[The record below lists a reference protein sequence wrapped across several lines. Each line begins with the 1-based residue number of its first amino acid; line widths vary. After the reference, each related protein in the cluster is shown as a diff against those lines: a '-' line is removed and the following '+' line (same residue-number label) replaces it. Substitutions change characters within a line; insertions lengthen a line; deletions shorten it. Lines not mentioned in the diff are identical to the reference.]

1 LQSLN
6 ITIPYKEKVFNL
18 CSEISPVASKLKAIN
33 TLKLNSEREWSAT
46 NTDVEGFIYP
56 LKKLNLTKKQSIVLG
71 SGGAARSVIQGLINL
86 KISKISVVSRNK
98 SSLDELIK
106 NFENPVIQNM
116 WNIVHEFNISLE
128 IIYDLFDG
136 IESDIKQN
144 VKIDTRKDLLIYCY
158 RVAGTVGLM
167 MAKILKVSKKQSLKS
182 AIDLGIAMQLTNIS
196 RDVIEDSKKNR
207 SYINGS
213 FEEINSTIKLADT
226 FYKNS
231 FYSIREIP
239 LSFRFS
245 ILVARRIYRKIGYK
259 ILKKKTFENYSKSGK
274 IYVSNFEKVLE
285 TILSI
290 YDLII
295 LSLLNKNDDQIEHDH
310 LLINKEINLDERI

>member
-1 LQSLN
+1 MSSKNYLSIYAKSFNWAGFFLPKRTYKNCSYLYDFCRVVDN
-6 ITIPYKEKVFNL
+6 IADDEG
-18 CSEISPVASKLKAIN
+18 EIEI
-33 TLKLNSEREWSAT
+33 
-46 NTDVEGFIYP
+46 
-56 LKKLNLTKKQSIVLG
+56 KKIKFQKFVSDFKQ
-71 SGGAARSVIQGLINL
+71 
-86 KISKISVVSRNK
+86 
-98 SSLDELIK
+98 K

-116 WNIVHEFNISLE
+116 WNIIHEFNISLE

-167 MAKILKVSKKQSLKS
+167 MAKILNVSKKQSLKS

-207 SYINGS
+207 SYINGN

>member
-1 LQSLN
+1 MSSKNYLSIYAKSFNWAGFFLPKKTYKNCSYLYDFCRVVDN
-6 ITIPYKEKVFNL
+6 IADDEG
-18 CSEISPVASKLKAIN
+18 EIEI
-33 TLKLNSEREWSAT
+33 
-46 NTDVEGFIYP
+46 
-56 LKKLNLTKKQSIVLG
+56 KKIKFQKFVSDFKQ
-71 SGGAARSVIQGLINL
+71 
-86 KISKISVVSRNK
+86 
-98 SSLDELIK
+98 K
-106 NFENPVIQNM
+106 NFEDPVILNM
-116 WNIVHEFNISLE
+116 WNIIHEFNISLE

-207 SYINGS
+207 SYINGN

-245 ILVARRIYRKIGYK
+245 ILVARRVYRKIGYK

>member
-1 LQSLN
+1 MSSKNYLSIYAKSFNWAGFFLPKKTYKNCSYLYDFCRVVDN
-6 ITIPYKEKVFNL
+6 IADDEG
-18 CSEISPVASKLKAIN
+18 EIEI
-33 TLKLNSEREWSAT
+33 
-46 NTDVEGFIYP
+46 
-56 LKKLNLTKKQSIVLG
+56 KKIKFQKFVSDFKQ
-71 SGGAARSVIQGLINL
+71 
-86 KISKISVVSRNK
+86 
-98 SSLDELIK
+98 K
-106 NFENPVIQNM
+106 NFEDPVIQNM
-116 WNIVHEFNISLE
+116 WNIIHEFNISLE

-167 MAKILKVSKKQSLKS
+167 MAKILNVSKKQSLKS

-207 SYINGS
+207 SYINGN

-245 ILVARRIYRKIGYK
+245 ILVARRVYRKIGYK